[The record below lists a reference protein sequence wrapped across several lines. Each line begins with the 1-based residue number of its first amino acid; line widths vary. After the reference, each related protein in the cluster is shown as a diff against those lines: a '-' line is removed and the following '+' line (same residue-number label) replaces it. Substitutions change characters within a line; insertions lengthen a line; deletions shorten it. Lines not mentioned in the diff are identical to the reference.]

1 MKRLLLAVLILFV
14 LAIGVVALLGW
25 LLPEQHVVSRSVTL
39 AASPD
44 QVWQRISDVQGQTKW
59 RKELK
64 SVTMLPDYQPP
75 NQPPQ
80 QHWQEQTSMGTIPY
94 VATVS
99 DPPHHREVRIAGAE
113 MGGPDLGFSGTWTFD
128 LHGSA
133 TSTKLNITEE
143 GRVHNIFFRFLSR
156 YVFGYATTIE
166 QYEAQLA
173 KAVSK

>member
-1 MKRLLLAVLILFV
+1 MKRLLLAVLIFLV
-14 LAIGVVALLGW
+14 LAMGVVALLGW
-25 LLPEQHVVSRSVTL
+25 LLPEQHVVSRSVTV
-39 AASPD
+39 AASPE
-44 QVWQRISDVQGQTKW
+44 QVWQLISDVPAQTKW

-80 QHWQEQTSMGTIPY
+80 PHWEEHTSMGTIPY

-99 DPPHHREVRIAGAE
+99 DPPHHREVRIAGPA
-113 MGGPDLGFSGTWTFD
+113 MGSPDLGFGGTWTFD

-133 TSTKLNITEE
+133 TSTRVNITEE
-143 GRVHNIFFRFLSR
+143 GSVHNIFFRFLSR
-156 YVFGYATTIE
+156 YIFGYATTIE

-173 KAVSK
+173 KAAG

>member
-1 MKRLLLAVLILFV
+1 MKRLLLAVLVLFILV
-14 LAIGVVALLGW
+14 IGVAALLGW

-39 AASPD
+39 AASPE
-44 QVWQRISDVQGQTKW
+44 QVWQLISDVQDQPKW

-80 QHWQEQTSMGTIPY
+80 QHWEEHAGMGTIPY

-99 DPPHHREVRIAGAE
+99 DPPHHREVRIEGKD
-113 MGGPDLGFSGTWTFD
+113 MGGRDLGFGGTWTFD

-133 TSTKLNITEE
+133 TSTKLSITEQ
-143 GRVHNIFFRFLSR
+143 GSVHNIFFRFLSR
-156 YVFGYATTIE
+156 YVFGYAGTIE

>member
-1 MKRLLLAVLILFV
+1 MKRLLLAVLILVV

-25 LLPEQHVVSRSVTL
+25 LLPEQHVVTRSVTV
-39 AASPD
+39 AASPE
-44 QVWQRISDVQGQTKW
+44 QVWQLITDVPGQTKW

-80 QHWQEQTSMGTIPY
+80 PHWEERTGMGTIPY
-94 VATVS
+94 IATES
-99 DPPHHREVRIAGAE
+99 DAPHQRVVKIAGPQY
-113 MGGPDLGFSGTWTFD
+113 GGPDLGFGGTWTFD

-133 TSTKLNITEE
+133 SSTKLSITEE
-143 GRVHNIFFRFLSR
+143 GSIHNIFFRFLSR

-173 KAVSK
+173 KAVNR